1 MQNRERLQG
10 LYVLT
15 DENLTPPERLVQSVG
30 LAIAGGCRIVQY
42 RDKTSNSE
50 IRLKQAR
57 SLRALCANSNALFII
72 NDDIDLAIAAD
83 ADGVHLGEH
92 DENINS
98 ARKQLGE
105 RLIGIS
111 CYNDLQQAL
120 QAQHNGA
127 DYVAFGSFFQ
137 SSTKPN
143 ARPADI
149 SLLTHAKQSLD
160 IPIVAI
166 GGITLGN
173 AASLIEA
180 GADMLAVITDVF
192 ASHDITSAANNYTQ
206 LFDSYKDR

>member
-1 MQNRERLQG
+1 MQNRERLHG

-15 DENLTPPERLVQSVG
+15 DENLTPPDCLIQSVEQ
-30 LAIAGGCRIVQY
+30 AIAGGCRIIQY
-42 RDKTSNSE
+42 RDKTSTSA

-57 SLRALCANSNALFII
+57 SLRTLCANSNALLII
-72 NDDIDLAIAAD
+72 NDDIELAIAVD

-92 DENINS
+92 DEDISS
-98 ARKQLGE
+98 ARRQLGE

-111 CYNDLQQAL
+111 CYNDMQRAR
-120 QAQHNGA
+120 QAQQHGA
-127 DYVAFGSFFQ
+127 DYIAFGSFFQ
-137 SSTKPN
+137 SSTKPD
-143 ARPADI
+143 ARPADV

-160 IPIVAI
+160 IPVVAI

-192 ASHDITSAANNYTQ
+192 ASHDIASTAYHFTQ
-206 LFDSYKDR
+206 LFDSYKNG